1 MVGEK
6 RGKEN
11 FASPTKWIEVGGYGP
26 VVVG

>member
-11 FASPTKWIEVGGYGP
+11 FARPTKWIEVGGYGP